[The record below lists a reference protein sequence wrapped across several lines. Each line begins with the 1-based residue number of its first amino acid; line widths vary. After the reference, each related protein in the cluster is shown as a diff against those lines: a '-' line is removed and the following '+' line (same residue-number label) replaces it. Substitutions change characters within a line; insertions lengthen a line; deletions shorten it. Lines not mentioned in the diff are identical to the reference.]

1 MSRMFLTL
9 GGYEAGVLWRFLDG
23 VSTAV
28 SARMVQ
34 GSSPGEE
41 NLTFLLCELL
51 DANTTSLHVLRYPL
65 SQAKSDLEASDAGV
79 TVDVEFETHEHSK
92 HVESRYSGADLG
104 IVLTVNHPVLGH
116 SRRGILVQAKRLIGS
131 GSMREYRLNSDYR
144 HFDRKQAEFLEALR
158 QRFGVYNSVFYL
170 WYNPPSTAFQDDDAK
185 ILRAYEAAGTSVHP
199 YWHQMHPLVDELI
212 EIGLAP
218 WPLSAWSSRSEGFTD
233 VEGKARAWRHTQPAL
248 RLSALDLVLSVANN
262 GPPHLKALYDAMEE
276 RRAWPMFSPF
286 ADFLLVALASS
297 RYGSD
302 NPDWIR
308 LTEGQKVRMPASK
321 QVTKDGGIMDE
332 IDSPPTPRHTLRLT
346 VRSTL
351 PQAG

>member
-1 MSRMFLTL
+1 MSQMLLTL

-41 NLTFLLCELL
+41 TLTFLLCELL
-51 DANTTSLHVLRYPL
+51 DANTTSLHALRYPL
-65 SQAKSDLEASDAGV
+65 SQAKSDLEASDAGL

-104 IVLTVNHPVLGH
+104 IVLAVNHPVLGH

-131 GSMREYRLNSDYR
+131 GKKREYGLYSDYKY
-144 HFDRKQAEFLEALR
+144 FDRQQADFLEALR
-158 QRFGVYNSVFYL
+158 QGFGVYNSVFYL
-170 WYNPPSTAFQDDDAK
+170 WYNPPSTAFRDDDAK
-185 ILRAYEAAGTSVHP
+185 ILRAYEAAGVSTHRH
-199 YWHQMHPLVDELI
+199 WHRMHPFLDELM
-212 EIGLAP
+212 EMGLTP
-218 WPLSAWSSRSEGFTD
+218 WPFSAWSGRAATCDDDEGR
-233 VEGKARAWRHTQPAL
+233 AREWRHSQPAL
-248 RLSALDLVLSVANN
+248 RLSALDVVLSIASP
-262 GPPHLKALYDAMEE
+262 GPPQLKALYDAMLA
-276 RRAWPMFSPF
+276 RGSWPTFSPF

-302 NPDWIR
+302 NPEWIR
-308 LTEGQKVRMPASK
+308 LTEGQKVRMPAPK
-321 QVTKDGGIMDE
+321 QATTGRGVADE
-332 IDSPPTPRHTLRLT
+332 LESLPTPRHTLRVT

-351 PQAG
+351 PQVG